1 MKKRVKFS
9 KEFKLKAV
17 HLSEKSDNIQDLA
30 TSLGISGGLLYRW
43 RKEYFDREGKGEVF
57 PGVGKS
63 TGILDPEREEL
74 KRLRRENKDLKEERD
89 ILKKAVSIFSK
100 ND

>member
-1 MKKRVKFS
+1 MKKLVKFS

-30 TSLGISGGLLYRW
+30 TSLGLSGGLLYRW
-43 RKEYFDREGKGEVF
+43 RKEYFDR
-57 PGVGKS
+57 VGKS

-89 ILKKAVSIFSK
+89 ILKRR
-100 ND
+100 

>member
-1 MKKRVKFS
+1 MKKRIKFS

-17 HLSEKSDNIQDLA
+17 HLSEKSDNIQDVA

-57 PGVGKS
+57 PGFGKS
-63 TGILDPEREEL
+63 TGILDREREEL
-74 KRLRRENKDLKEERD
+74 KRLRKENKDIKEERD
-89 ILKKAVSIFSK
+89 ILKKTVRIF
-100 ND
+100 